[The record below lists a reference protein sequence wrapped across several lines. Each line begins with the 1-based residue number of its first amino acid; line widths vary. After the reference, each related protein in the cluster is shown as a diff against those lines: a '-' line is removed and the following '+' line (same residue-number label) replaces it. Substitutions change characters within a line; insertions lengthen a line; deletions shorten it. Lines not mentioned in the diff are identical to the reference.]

1 MDQARNRR
9 AIASAGLSA
18 AMLAAAAFVSGAA
31 LRDRPRR
38 SLLQSPQGL
47 WVGPARWRLEAK
59 DRITLHPDGWAVHTC
74 HPGHPFISWELAIRY
89 EAACQEARY
98 RYLKLCDMATD
109 ADATDHI
116 ERIAELLHEAKR
128 LSRIELGTRPALDTD
143 TDSIQRLAEHPN
155 AAPQQ
160 HQIPQES
167 LLWPLAD
174 KHLEDVVPR
183 LQQALTMQQQ
193 QAEFHPDVLKLLAE
207 ADQQIPG
214 PGIHTAIWD
223 EGRGYRYPFD
233 EDYEEVLRPLRYV
246 PADLWDGY
254 VSPLRSRYLVT
265 TAGGYL
271 EGCIKTA
278 LRDTGTRKGQ
288 LKKPLGA
295 LIAQG
300 HVNNLLDPPQIADL
314 EALTRIAVNQAK
326 HEFTNT
332 RGPESLF
339 NYEDAL
345 YAYFLARHFGAAI
358 LHTANSMPRL
368 QTAVANATKTGRYFR
383 GAPLSTGAEA
393 PNS

>member
-1 MDQARNRR
+1 MDRARNRR
-9 AIASAGLSA
+9 AIASAGLLS
-18 AMLAAAAFVSGAA
+18 AMLATAAFVSGAA
-31 LRDRPRR
+31 RRERPRR
-38 SLLQSPQGL
+38 SLLQPPQGL

-59 DRITLHPDGWAVHTC
+59 DWISLHPDGWAVHTC

-109 ADATDHI
+109 AEATDHI
-116 ERIAELLHEAKR
+116 ERIAELLLEAKR
-128 LSRIELGTRPALDTD
+128 LSRIELGTRPALATD
-143 TDSIQRLAEHPN
+143 ADSVRRLAEHPH

-160 HQIPQES
+160 HQVPRVSI
-167 LLWPLAD
+167 LRPLAD
-174 KHLEDVVPR
+174 KQLEDILPR
-183 LQQALTMQQQ
+183 LQHALTMQQQ
-193 QAEFHPDVLKLLAE
+193 QTAFHPEVFELLVE
-207 ADQQIPG
+207 ADRQIPG
-214 PGIHTAIWD
+214 PGIHAAIWD
-223 EGRGYRYPFD
+223 EGRGYGYPFD
-233 EDYEEVLRPLRYV
+233 EDYEAVLRPLRYV

-265 TAGGYL
+265 TAGGHL

-278 LRDTGTRKGQ
+278 LRDNGTHKGQ

-295 LIAQG
+295 LIAHG
-300 HVNNLLDPPQIADL
+300 HVNNLLDPSQIADL

-345 YAYFLARHFGAAI
+345 YAYFLARHFGAAV
-358 LHTANSMPRL
+358 LHAANSMPRL

-383 GAPLSTGAEA
+383 GAPLSTGAGT
-393 PNS
+393 PHS

>member
-1 MDQARNRR
+1 MDRARNRR
-9 AIASAGLSA
+9 TIASAGLLSA
-18 AMLAAAAFVSGAA
+18 LLATAAFVSGAA

-38 SLLQSPQGL
+38 SRLQPPQGL
-47 WVGPARWRLEAK
+47 WVGPERFRLEAK
-59 DRITLHPDGWAVHTC
+59 DWISLHPDGWTVHTC

-98 RYLKLCDMATD
+98 RYLKLCDAPTD
-109 ADATDHI
+109 AEATEHI
-116 ERIAELLHEAKR
+116 ERIAELLLEAER
-128 LSRIELGTRPALDTD
+128 LSRLEQGARPALATD
-143 TDSIQRLAEHPN
+143 ADSIRCLAEHPH

-160 HQIPQES
+160 HQVSRES
-167 LLWPLAD
+167 LLRPLAD
-174 KHLEDVVPR
+174 KHLENILPS
-183 LQQALTMQQQ
+183 LQHALTMQQQ
-193 QAEFHPDVLKLLAE
+193 QAAFDPAVWELLVE
-207 ADQQIPG
+207 ADRQIPG
-214 PGIHTAIWD
+214 PGIHTAIWG

-233 EDYEEVLRPLRYV
+233 ADYEDVLRPLRYV

-265 TAGGYL
+265 TAGGHL

-278 LRDTGTRKGQ
+278 LRDSGTRKGH

-300 HVNNLLDPPQIADL
+300 HVNNLLDPSQIADL

-326 HEFTNT
+326 HEFAND

-358 LHTANSMPRL
+358 LQASNSMPRL
-368 QTAVANATKTGRYFR
+368 QTAVANATKTGHHFR

-393 PNS
+393 PHS